1 MGLTLTRVTTNMAT
15 LLWCLQHSL
24 VSLEVFHRWHWR
36 HLVLTMAVAV
46 CVCVLMYVCTDSEQ
60 TKAVASVDARNQWP
74 GIPDFGHG
82 HIGHPASGHLTSDIW
97 TYDTGEGK
105 WTLDTWTL
113 DTWTLDTCIFIFPH
127 AYEHNSRSNYI
138 NKILLWG
145 TLQCWQHCHC
155 Q

>member
-1 MGLTLTRVTTNMAT
+1 MKKLGC
-15 LLWCLQHSL
+15 LLRENV
-24 VSLEVFHRWHWR
+24 VSLKNIEK
-36 HLVLTMAVAV
+36 LEMSIPT
-46 CVCVLMYVCTDSEQ
+46 
-60 TKAVASVDARNQWP
+60 AR
-74 GIPDFGHG
+74 GTPDIGHG

-138 NKILLWG
+138 NKILL
-145 TLQCWQHCHC
+145 
-155 Q
+155 

>member
-1 MGLTLTRVTTNMAT
+1 MSVQCHASTGYC
-15 LLWCLQHSL
+15 WCADNRGEKIPNTERGPGQGTPDCGK
-24 VSLEVFHRWHWR
+24 W
-36 HLVLTMAVAV
+36 
-46 CVCVLMYVCTDSEQ
+46 
-60 TKAVASVDARNQWP
+60 K

-127 AYEHNSRSNYI
+127 AYEHYSRSNYI
-138 NKILLWG
+138 NKILL
-145 TLQCWQHCHC
+145 
-155 Q
+155 